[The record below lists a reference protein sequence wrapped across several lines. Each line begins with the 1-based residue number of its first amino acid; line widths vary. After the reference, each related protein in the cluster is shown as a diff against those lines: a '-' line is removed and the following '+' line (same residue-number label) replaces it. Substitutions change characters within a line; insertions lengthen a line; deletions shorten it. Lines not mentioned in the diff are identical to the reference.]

1 MKQALLL
8 LLAITL
14 LQQPGRAQE
23 TKKAKTEK
31 QESREEAKERHK
43 KFWKKVGTDQRDFW
57 KNEHEKHAAK
67 QDARKAKKSKEK
79 AEKEEKVKEK

>member
-8 LLAITL
+8 LLAISL
-14 LQQPGRAQE
+14 LQQPARAQE

-31 QESREEAKERHK
+31 KESREETKARHK

-57 KNEHEKHAAK
+57 KNEHEKHVAK
-67 QDARKAKKSKEK
+67 QEARKAGKAQRKAAAAKEK
-79 AEKEEKVKEK
+79 K